1 MNGEY
6 ENFDTC
12 VYASQNINNI
22 CNGNNTQWLVKKN
35 VYTKNYTANF
45 LLTGFL
51 IFISNKKDLFWNI
64 FRNNKVFLKRS
75 IKKFFLTFLIY
86 HILNLAVIFYKKRM
100 GTVKYKWLLSHRT
113 TD

>member
-22 CNGNNTQWLVKKN
+22 CNGNNTQWLVKKK

-45 LLTGFL
+45 FLTDFL
-51 IFISNKKDLFWNI
+51 ICISNKKDLFWNI
-64 FRNNKVFLKRS
+64 FAIIKFLLK
-75 IKKFFLTFLIY
+75 
-86 HILNLAVIFYKKRM
+86 
-100 GTVKYKWLLSHRT
+100 
-113 TD
+113 DQ